1 MAKNYKIHQET
12 RKYDPGTIEEVINE
26 SRSRDSP
33 DNGMSD
39 WALKISRIK
48 NAKGSSGRGST
59 THFKGWVMT
68 VEKQK
73 LFF

>member
-33 DNGMSD
+33 DNAMSD

-48 NAKGSSGRGST
+48 MLKDL
-59 THFKGWVMT
+59 
-68 VEKQK
+68 VEEDLQHTSRAE
-73 LFF
+73 